1 MSAPTSF
8 GGMTTYIYK
17 KLENMAGYNQLE
29 RLEYLIY
36 LLQEHTHISKQELI
50 DKFWELKDIELTER
64 TLERDLK
71 ALKENYSLDIT
82 YSRLHRGYELADDE
96 RLLARFFKFAELSSL
111 AKIYEEGLK
120 NYGHFEKWIIPD
132 DSSELKGVHHIN
144 TIVKAMNN
152 GFKLKFKKM
161 DFFHDEVKEITVTP
175 LRLKEYLNRWYL
187 IAIKDGEDTFKNYG
201 IERISDLEIIRES
214 GIDTKKFEKGLA
226 RYKDIVGINFSNH
239 FFSEPV
245 KVVCH
250 TYGNQHKYL
259 ETLPLHHSQE
269 ISYLDNNEEAVVT
282 FFLQPNYE
290 FISDLLRMNDN
301 VEVLE
306 PARLRDIMKE
316 KLARVLQRYV

>member
-1 MSAPTSF
+1 
-8 GGMTTYIYK
+8 
-17 KLENMAGYNQLE
+17 MAGYNQLE

-82 YSRLHRGYELADDE
+82 YSHLHRGYELADDE
-96 RLLARFFKFAELSSL
+96 RLLSRFFKFAELSSL

-152 GFKLKFKKM
+152 GFKLKFKKEN
-161 DFFHDEVKEITVTP
+161 FHSGEVKEYTVTP

-187 IAIKDGEDTFKNYG
+187 IAINDGEDIFKNYG

-214 GIDTKKFEKGLA
+214 GIDTKKFEKKLE
-226 RYKDIVGINFSNH
+226 RYRDVVGINYSDEYFSA
-239 FFSEPV
+239 PV
-245 KVVCH
+245 KVICR
-250 TYGNQHKYL
+250 TYDYQHKYL

-269 ISYLDNNEEAVVT
+269 ISYLENKEEAIVT

-290 FISDLLRMNDN
+290 FIADLLRMNDN
-301 VEVLE
+301 VEVVE
-306 PARLRDIMKE
+306 PERLRNIVKE
-316 KLARVLQRYV
+316 KLARVLQRYA